1 MHKDSGIICVVK
13 QNESNS
19 GEGGGGGSSFY
30 RSLANP
36 FSTSFSYHPRL
47 RQLLLDINV
56 EFYVPKIET
65 IILKSCL
72 QLDL

>member
-1 MHKDSGIICVVK
+1 MICVW
-13 QNESNS
+13 SNKMKVTAGR
-19 GEGGGGGSSFY
+19 GEGGSSFH

-36 FSTSFSYHPRL
+36 ISTSFSYHPRL